1 MPIASLLDHWMPSY
15 DVVSRHELRCR
26 ASPARVYEAARTL
39 DLGASTLVR
48 LLVGIR
54 AIPGVIGHV
63 LFTGSN
69 TPTPSSTS
77 GRRVGRIPFTLLA
90 EDPGREFVF
99 GLMGQFWTPT
109 GRIVKGVTAE
119 TFRSPPMRGTAQ
131 AMWNFRIEPCEAGSR
146 LLTETRVRCADDD
159 SRRQFLRYWR
169 VVRIGSSI
177 TRWSMLRQIRSR
189 AERGA

>member
-1 MPIASLLDHWMPSY
+1 MPREPGTRLR
-15 DVVSRHELRCR
+15 SRAHAGPR
-26 ASPARVYEAARTL
+26 RVH
-39 DLGASTLVR
+39 LGASA
-48 LLVGIR
+48 GGY
-54 AIPGVIGHV
+54 PGDTSVIGHV

-69 TPTPSSTS
+69 TLTPSSTS

-119 TFRSPPMRGTAQ
+119 TFRSPPVRGTAQ

-169 VVRIGSSI
+169 VVRIGSSM

-189 AERGA
+189 AERAPDCRDRVMR